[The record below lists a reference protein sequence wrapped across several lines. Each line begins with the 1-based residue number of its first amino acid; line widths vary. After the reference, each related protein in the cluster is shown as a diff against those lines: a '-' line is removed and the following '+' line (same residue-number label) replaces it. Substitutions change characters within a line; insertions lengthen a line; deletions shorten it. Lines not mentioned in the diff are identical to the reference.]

1 MTQLTDGDYKMSDDG
16 SVWIDVLGFTVHILT
31 TDEGIVV
38 DVFNRSEL
46 ADRCYVSPIASTY
59 AYDHE
64 LADSAAE

>member
-1 MTQLTDGDYKMSDDG
+1 MTHLIDGDHKMDDDG
-16 SVWIDVLGFTVHILT
+16 SVWIDVRGFTVHILT

-59 AYDHE
+59 AYDDE
-64 LADSAAE
+64 LTDSAA

>member
-1 MTQLTDGDYKMSDDG
+1 MTRLTDDDYTMDKNG
-16 SVWIDVLGFTVHILT
+16 SVWIDVRGFTVHILT

-59 AYDHE
+59 AYDDE
-64 LADSAAE
+64 LTDSAA

>member
-1 MTQLTDGDYKMSDDG
+1 MTHLIDGDHKMDDDG
-16 SVWIDVLGFTVHILT
+16 SVWIDVRGFTVHILT

-64 LADSAAE
+64 LTDSAA